1 MAQYRTDLP
10 GWYFSAMNNRWGA
23 GSPKKGKGKKN
34 GNFKPL
40 QIGQSGSQYAS
51 SPASGQGKGLL
62 IQDKSEPGTSLGQ
75 ETPTFPQEEQVNN
88 PKVEGVRTAKN
99 LGKKRRGFRRGGGG
113 GSGLKIG
120 SLNI

>member
-1 MAQYRTDLP
+1 MA
-10 GWYFSAMNNRWGA
+10 NKWGL
-23 GSPKKGKGKKN
+23 GSPNKGKKKGSLKTSN
-34 GNFKPL
+34 
-40 QIGQSGSQYAS
+40 SGSQYS
-51 SPASGQGKGLL
+51 SAPSSGQGRGLL
-62 IQDKSEPGTSLGQ
+62 IQERDQPGTSLGQ
-75 ETPTFPQEEQVNN
+75 DTPTFPQEEKVTN